1 MYSNNTEFIYAYLY
15 SYNHM
20 HKLNGS
26 LDIIF
31 FVIYIEHTSTNDFY
45 YFLNVIASPDKIF

>member
-15 SYNHM
+15 VQSHAQIRY
-20 HKLNGS
+20 GS

-31 FVIYIEHTSTNDFY
+31 FVIYIERTSTNDFY